1 MKREDI
7 EEANIIVKRL
17 YSMERAIL
25 YYENDRNQFRLF
37 GRLIRKAKEKAK
49 LEIGYD
55 GSSRIELTE
64 EQQREFAYLIRK
76 WIEEDKRK
84 LESL

>member
-1 MKREDI
+1 MKRENI

-17 YSMERAIL
+17 YSMERAIIV
-25 YYENDRNQFRLF
+25 YERDNNAFRLF
-37 GRLIRKAKEKAK
+37 GRLFRKAKEKAE

-55 GSSRIELTE
+55 GCSYIRLSE

-84 LESL
+84 LETL